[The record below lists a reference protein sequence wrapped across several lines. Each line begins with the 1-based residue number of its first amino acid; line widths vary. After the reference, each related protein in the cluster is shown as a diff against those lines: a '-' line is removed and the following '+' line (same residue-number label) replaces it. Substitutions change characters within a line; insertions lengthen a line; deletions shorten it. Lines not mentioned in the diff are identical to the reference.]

1 LEGFIYPDTYFFKK
15 EDLSSILFPELL
27 IKTAI
32 KNFSN
37 KWKKIYSD
45 CKNNKNCNPYKLSN
59 YEILILASIVEK
71 EERNKK
77 NKPYIGDILIR
88 RYKNN
93 WLIGTDW
100 TLCY

>member
-45 CKNNKNCNPYKLSN
+45 CKNNKNCNPYKLSI

-71 EERNKK
+71 EERNSK